1 MTGEEQER
9 IAAAIRGD
17 RQAFRRLVDAHA
29 RPLYRVALRI
39 TRDPALAEDA
49 VQEALLNAWR
59 HLPGFDARASFG
71 TWLHRIAVNAAL
83 EQIRRRRRVDTDEAP
98 LADDAPGL
106 DLADEAP
113 TPERRAEIGD
123 LGRGIARELERL
135 SDLERTAFL
144 LRHHEGHSL
153 EHIAGQLSLSVD
165 SSKQAVFRAVRKL
178 RLALVQAG

>member
-9 IAAAIRGD
+9 IAAAVRGD

-29 RPLYRVALRI
+29 RTLYRVALRI

-59 HLPGFDARASFG
+59 HLPAFDARSSFG

-83 EQIRRRRRVDTDEAP
+83 EQIRKRRRVDAEAALDDEDSSAGEP
-98 LADDAPGL
+98 
-106 DLADEAP
+106 ADEAP

-123 LGRGIARELERL
+123 LGRGIARELARL

>member
-1 MTGEEQER
+1 MTGDEQER

-17 RQAFRRLVDAHA
+17 RQAFRQLVDAHA

-49 VQEALLNAWR
+49 VQEALISAWR
-59 HLPGFDARASFG
+59 HLPGFDARSSIA

-83 EQIRRRRRVDTDEAP
+83 EQIRRRRRIDTDAAAPDDDAVVDTV
-98 LADDAPGL
+98 
-106 DLADEAP
+106 DEAP

-123 LGRGIARELERL
+123 LGRGIARELSRL